1 MIMSPFYS
9 RSQFSVFFLLLVLVF
24 SCVPQKHNTGL
35 LGEKAMVV
43 SAHPLAAEVGKEILL
58 KGGNAVDAAIAV
70 HMTLAV
76 VYPQAGNI
84 GGGGFMVIRE
94 KDGSTHSLDYREKA
108 PLNALKDMYLDDQG
122 NPQPEKSQNGHL
134 ASGVPGSV
142 DGMVKAYEKFGSLPW
157 DQLINPAIILAE
169 EGFQLTAKEAAFF
182 SEASINLKKYSS
194 VDPVHFTAKAF
205 KEGDVLVQK
214 ELAQTLKLIRDN
226 GRDGFY
232 AGEVA
237 DYLVMEM
244 KRGGGMINH
253 EDLENYHSKWREPLT
268 GTYKDYTII
277 TMGPPSSGGIILLQ
291 MLGILENYKI
301 SNTKNKY
308 SDYLHL
314 KTEMERRIFADRAAY
329 MADAD
334 FYPVPTDRLLA
345 DNYLKERFQNFNP
358 EEATP
363 SNEIKEGDIP
373 KESEETTHF
382 SIVDQEGNAVSS
394 TTTLNGNMGSKV
406 LVAGAGFIL
415 NNEMD
420 DFSIKPGF
428 PNMFGVLGGEAN
440 KVEPEKRMLSSMTP
454 TILEKNGQLFMVVGT
469 PGGSTIPT
477 SVFQVIINVTDFE
490 MGMQQAVDEKRFH
503 SQWKPDQISY
513 EKGIVQ
519 NTILEEL
526 RAKGHEL
533 SERNAIGRV
542 DAILVLED
550 GTLEAGADSRGMDA
564 AAGY

>member
-1 MIMSPFYS
+1 MSPFYS

>member
-1 MIMSPFYS
+1 
-9 RSQFSVFFLLLVLVF
+9 
-24 SCVPQKHNTGL
+24 
-35 LGEKAMVV
+35 
-43 SAHPLAAEVGKEILL
+43 
-58 KGGNAVDAAIAV
+58 
-70 HMTLAV
+70 
-76 VYPQAGNI
+76 
-84 GGGGFMVIRE
+84 
-94 KDGSTHSLDYREKA
+94 
-108 PLNALKDMYLDDQG
+108 
-122 NPQPEKSQNGHL
+122 
-134 ASGVPGSV
+134 
-142 DGMVKAYEKFGSLPW
+142 
-157 DQLINPAIILAE
+157 
-169 EGFQLTAKEAAFF
+169 
-182 SEASINLKKYSS
+182 
-194 VDPVHFTAKAF
+194 
-205 KEGDVLVQK
+205 
-214 ELAQTLKLIRDN
+214 
-226 GRDGFY
+226 
-232 AGEVA
+232 
-237 DYLVMEM
+237 
-244 KRGGGMINH
+244 MINH

-268 GTYKDYTII
+268 GTYKDYKII

-291 MLGILENYKI
+291 MLGIVENYKI

-308 SDYLHL
+308 IDYLHL

-334 FYPVPTDRLLA
+334 FYPVPIDRLLA

-358 EEATP
+358 ENATP
-363 SNEIKEGDIP
+363 STEIKEGDIP

-406 LVAGAGFIL
+406 LVAGAGYIL

-477 SVFQVIINVTDFE
+477 SVFQVIVNVTDFE

-503 SQWKPDQISY
+503 SQWKPDLISY
-513 EKGIVQ
+513 EKGFVH
-519 NTILEEL
+519 NAILEEL
-526 RAKGHEL
+526 RAKGHML
-533 SERNAIGRV
+533 SDRNAIGRV